1 MVFEGSRNLS
11 PGAQQAA
18 EKGNAVALVRRE
30 IPQGLKPELF
40 FQSFTARLKPCP
52 YYKAAERGSQDEFF
66 RSLSSPPILR
76 FVAARINP
84 CPFKAPVVLDSDSKC
99 DCPAA

>member
-1 MVFEGSRNLS
+1 
-11 PGAQQAA
+11 
-18 EKGNAVALVRRE
+18 VRRE

-66 RSLSSPPILR
+66 RSL
-76 FVAARINP
+76 
-84 CPFKAPVVLDSDSKC
+84 
-99 DCPAA
+99 